1 MSGLAMKERKMG
13 DGEERE
19 REGGGGGGGEEE
31 EGEEEKEE
39 EKREVKWIQRL
50 SLCDCGCPRHF
61 I

>member
-1 MSGLAMKERKMG
+1 MSGLAMKERKWG
-13 DGEERE
+13 GGEERE
-19 REGGGGGGGEEE
+19 REGGGGGGEEE

>member
-1 MSGLAMKERKMG
+1 MG
-13 DGEERE
+13 KRE
-19 REGGGGGGGEEE
+19 REEGGGEEE
-31 EGEEEKEE
+31 EEEEKEE

>member
-13 DGEERE
+13 GGEERE
-19 REGGGGGGGEEE
+19 KEGGGGEEE